1 MVRSEMLRVLPAPK
15 PSLRLAQTRRT
26 CIAPLP
32 LPLGEPR
39 NFCESLPPQK
49 NSSALQ
55 REKKEGQCPSF
66 FYIILLKKLIMQH
79 ADRSVGI
86 VFINEH

>member
-1 MVRSEMLRVLPAPK
+1 MRRRVVRSEMLRVLPASPFGRAK
-15 PSLRLAQTRRT
+15 ELLRIAAASEKQQRAATR
-26 CIAPLP
+26 
-32 LPLGEPR
+32 
-39 NFCESLPPQK
+39 
-49 NSSALQ
+49 
-55 REKKEGQCPSF
+55 KKKGHCPSF

>member
-1 MVRSEMLRVLPAPK
+1 MFDHIPNRAVGAGFYPAPT
-15 PSLRLAQTRRT
+15 Q
-26 CIAPLP
+26 
-32 LPLGEPR
+32 
-39 NFCESLPPQK
+39 NY
-49 NSSALQ
+49 SSFIKI
-55 REKKEGQCPSF
+55 KKEGQCPSF

>member
-1 MVRSEMLRVLPAPK
+1 MELRKPAGAVRTLGSPKGRAKELLRIAAASEKQQRA
-15 PSLRLAQTRRT
+15 ATR
-26 CIAPLP
+26 
-32 LPLGEPR
+32 
-39 NFCESLPPQK
+39 
-49 NSSALQ
+49 
-55 REKKEGQCPSF
+55 KKEGQCPSF